1 MKILLGIVGQYRTF
15 EKTYSNIYENLIN
28 ANPEHEF
35 DIILNTDF
43 ENKNVG
49 NNWNIPGKQY
59 INYDM
64 ENLHNK
70 FDKCYGNNLIKIIN
84 YNVNDYDIKNGAFE
98 IFKKRINITCD
109 FIKDNLLDTYQL
121 YIFLR
126 FDVFFPNKINLEKY
140 LNNSFNFICGV
151 PTHDSRIDHH
161 KDWDFCWI
169 FSDLLYN
176 DYFNGK
182 YAADY
187 IVKDNLS
194 VNELLEFSNNINFKT
209 GYTNL
214 VKEKNHVFE
223 HWVKNF
229 WIIFYNM
236 YQNKCLIN
244 FDEEYYT
251 ELQRRYLP

>member
-1 MKILLGIVGQYRTF
+1 
-15 EKTYSNIYENLIN
+15 
-28 ANPEHEF
+28 
-35 DIILNTDF
+35 
-43 ENKNVG
+43 
-49 NNWNIPGKQY
+49 
-59 INYDM
+59 
-64 ENLHNK
+64 
-70 FDKCYGNNLIKIIN
+70 
-84 YNVNDYDIKNGAFE
+84 
-98 IFKKRINITCD
+98 
-109 FIKDNLLDTYQL
+109 
-121 YIFLR
+121 
-126 FDVFFPNKINLEKY
+126 
-140 LNNSFNFICGV
+140 
-151 PTHDSRIDHH
+151 
-161 KDWDFCWI
+161 
-169 FSDLLYN
+169 LYN

-214 VKEKNHVFE
+214 VKEKNNVFE

-251 ELQRRYLP
+251 EIQRRYLP